1 MGVGMK
7 SNYLFSLVLSL
18 VRSDYDQ
25 YSRGWTDGFLAA
37 VADRFEDWQLAHI
50 DNIIHARRNLGVAA

>member
-1 MGVGMK
+1 MK
-7 SNYLFSLVLSL
+7 SEYLFSMILSL

-37 VADRFEDWQLAHI
+37 VADRLDGWQLMHI
-50 DNIIHARRNLGVAA
+50 QNIIHAHRNLGIMA